1 MSAKCMFTELRR
13 VYSNRQMRY
22 IPKFTETFPEL
33 KGVSNEELADRFRE
47 LGVEFYTAE
56 RKPIPI
62 IIRLTMPFAFV
73 TLIAMLALLPLHYF
87 ITGKWRYDLKDN
99 NKLMNWFDTVGF

>member
-1 MSAKCMFTELRR
+1 MSAKVMFTELKR
-13 VYSNRQMRY
+13 VYSHGYMNY
-22 IPKFTETFPEL
+22 VPKFKETFPEL
-33 KGVSNEELADRFRE
+33 KDISSEDLADRFRE

-99 NKLMNWFDTVGF
+99 NKLMNWFDAVGF